1 MMGTLAMVMAKK
13 SIRTHK
19 EVYRADVKGDIEAVN
34 GILKITRIQ
43 VNYELKIPED
53 KRNDAREAF
62 DNYFSECKRHNN
74 NDLYGDGTAGI
85 KIANIVESI
94 VHENTGN

>member
-19 EVYRADVKGDIEAVN
+19 EVYRADVTGDIEAVN

-43 VNYELKIPED
+43 VNYELKIPDD
-53 KRNDAREAF
+53 KKNDANEAF
-62 DNYFSECKRHNN
+62 ENYLSQCPAAQSVIGCIEIRHQLNF
-74 NDLYGDGTAGI
+74 A
-85 KIANIVESI
+85 
-94 VHENTGN
+94 